1 MKWAKW
7 VKVTCIYKDGI
18 QMAKQGNGNLVDN
31 VRTKFVK
38 TQTEESGYE
47 FTLQLTHVLEQ
58 LWILFGRS

>member
-1 MKWAKW
+1 M
-7 VKVTCIYKDGI
+7 KVTCIYKDGI

-58 LWILFGRS
+58 L